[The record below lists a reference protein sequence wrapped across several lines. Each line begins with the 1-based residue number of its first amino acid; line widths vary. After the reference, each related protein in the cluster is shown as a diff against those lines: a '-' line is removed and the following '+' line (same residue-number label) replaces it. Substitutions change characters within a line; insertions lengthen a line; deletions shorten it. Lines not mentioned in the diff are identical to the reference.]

1 MDFVLTFS
9 NLCSQNR
16 IKNNIIFD
24 NYYHVYT
31 VIFIKALYKLIAKM
45 VMIKAIIFDMDG
57 TLVDS
62 IPFHKDAWLHFL
74 KKHGIILAPEELDLN
89 QINNL

>member
-1 MDFVLTFS
+1 M
-9 NLCSQNR
+9 
-16 IKNNIIFD
+16 
-24 NYYHVYT
+24 
-31 VIFIKALYKLIAKM
+31 A
-45 VMIKAIIFDMDG
+45 MIKAIIFDMDG